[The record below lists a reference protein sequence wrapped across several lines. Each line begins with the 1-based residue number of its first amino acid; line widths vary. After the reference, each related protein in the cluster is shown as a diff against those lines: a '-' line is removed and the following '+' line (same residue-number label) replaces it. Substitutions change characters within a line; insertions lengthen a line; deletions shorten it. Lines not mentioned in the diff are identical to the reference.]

1 MYLYH
6 PCNLLLRGVRDA
18 EDDDN
23 NGSDVD
29 AEVCPL
35 RVVGT
40 LKLKGKNLKGI
51 VVVTA
56 MKEYSEGST
65 GRGESHVPCPCPG
78 PGGVK

>member
-56 MKEYSEGST
+56 MKEYSEGSDEAKAT
-65 GRGESHVPCPCPG
+65 FPAPAQAQ
-78 PGGVK
+78 GG